1 MSTVGTRI
9 SSSTGDGVGPS
20 VRDRRWWIPGRTRS
34 GDIVAAGLVSMVL
47 LLVLSAASGQI
58 EVNQGYGYD
67 GADYVE
73 MVNNGVDA
81 GMPITWFRPLVIL
94 IVAGVDRLIEDP
106 IASFRAVNLVFA
118 GLLGLLLA
126 DLCRRYGASRAA
138 TATLVLN
145 LGLSIATANMFAFY
159 PTLINSWRL
168 RVHDRGRLGDRHG
181 PAPAHRRDLR
191 ARGAEPRV
199 RRRAGA
205 LRPGARSAPAAL
217 ATCWWW
223 PPTRRS
229 SRRSRGGGGSRPVMS
244 RKVRLRARSAW
255 PRCCRRCATTSRGG
269 STRNTRRSGLDF
281 ALTLFGG
288 VRQPRGLLFA
298 PRAWWRCLRREP
310 EWLIIVLPIAAVTAV
325 GYIDMWRYSAFVLP
339 AVPVLWVWGV
349 SDLPPAA
356 ARRLFV
362 GVTLATLVTQRPWQ
376 AMDVASYF
384 RDWFPYFLVV
394 ETPLT
399 AAATLWPLWTWRF
412 AATGRARAGAALA
425 GPGPERRR
433 RACRCASVNGPPG
446 RRGRAGG
453 G

>member
-20 VRDRRWWIPGRTRS
+20 VRNRRWWIPGSTRS

-81 GMPITWFRPLVIL
+81 GTPSTRLRPLVIL

-106 IASFRAVNLVFA
+106 IASFRAVNVVFA

-145 LGLSIATANMFAFY
+145 LGLSIATAKMFAFY
-159 PTLINSWRL
+159 PTLIDLGAYVFMTAGVSAI
-168 RVHDRGRLGDRHG
+168 VTGRRPLIVATCVLAVLSREFAGVLVLFG
-181 PAPAHRRDLR
+181 LARDLR
-191 ARGAEPRV
+191 
-199 RRRAGA
+199 
-205 LRPGARSAPAAL
+205 L
-217 ATCWWW
+217 
-223 PPTRRS
+223 RRS
-229 SRRSRGGGGSRPVMS
+229 LLAAAATYAPVVAAIAWGRWFAASHIEEGETASALGMAS
-244 RKVRLRARSAW
+244 LLSSLRDNLAW
-255 PRCCRRCATTSRGG
+255 W
-269 STRNTRRSGLDF
+269 LDPQYAAFWVYF

-288 VRQPRGLLFA
+288 VSLALLLA

-310 EWLIIVLPIAAVTAV
+310 EWLTIVLPIAAVTAV

-349 SDLPPAA
+349 SDMPPAP
-356 ARRLFV
+356 R
-362 GVTLATLVTQRPWQ
+362 
-376 AMDVASYF
+376 
-384 RDWFPYFLVV
+384 
-394 ETPLT
+394 
-399 AAATLWPLWTWRF
+399 
-412 AATGRARAGAALA
+412 GACSWA
-425 GPGPERRR
+425 
-433 RACRCASVNGPPG
+433 
-446 RRGRAGG
+446 
-453 G
+453 